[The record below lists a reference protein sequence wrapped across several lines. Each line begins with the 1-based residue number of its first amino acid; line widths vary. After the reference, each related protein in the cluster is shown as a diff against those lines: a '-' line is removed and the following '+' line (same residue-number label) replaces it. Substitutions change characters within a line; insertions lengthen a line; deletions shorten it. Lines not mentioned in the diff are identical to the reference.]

1 VKETEKSA
9 KFSIKLKFIIGIAFL
24 VGLIIILNSINT
36 SYRENDLL
44 TASMNQSGQL
54 LSTTLAIACQ
64 DPIISQQYD
73 AFVPYTERIIAGGQ
87 DVQEVSILDID
98 GVYLAHRSREDA
110 TDSKL
115 GQRASE
121 EIIQKLDSIDKFAQ
135 IPTKDGKFVD
145 YISSIRVGTSKF
157 GSVILRYS
165 YDSLLE
171 SKSVSLQ
178 RNILIA
184 LVGLLAGIIISVVL
198 AKFITKGID
207 RLVAGTIA
215 IEQGNL
221 SYRIPSLSN
230 DEVGILALSFN
241 NMLDTLE
248 NKNKALDRKIF
259 EIETLFKASQAM
271 NFQSD
276 TDKLIKQI
284 LEMAGKALNAER
296 CSIMLQ
302 TGGGNDEIET
312 KLVQTFKGNQKLIV
326 PENGIKIKIGE
337 GVAGT
342 VLKTGN
348 SIIVNDGHKDPMFKS
363 FELTH
368 EYEKSINNLISVPL
382 KVKDN
387 VTGVINCVNKLDED
401 FFSEEDQRLLEA
413 LAQQAAMAVEHARLY
428 ELAITDG
435 LTKLFIHRYFQ
446 ARLDEELIRAKR
458 YHTACSLIL
467 FDIDH
472 FKKFNDTYGHQ
483 QGDIVLIEVAKLI
496 KQTIRETV
504 DIPARY
510 GGEEFAIILPE
521 TDSKGA
527 LLVGERL
534 RKTVETFDFPG
545 QEKALKVT
553 ISVGV
558 ATFPDHASVKSVLIK
573 KSDMALYACKDS
585 GRNCSLIY
593 DDSFANKDKAK

>member
-1 VKETEKSA
+1 MKETDSEI
-9 KFSIKLKFIIGIAFL
+9 KFSIKIKFIVGIALL
-24 VGLIIILNSINT
+24 VGLIILLNSINT
-36 SYRENDLL
+36 SYRESDLL

-54 LSTTLAIACQ
+54 LSSTLAIACQ

-87 DVQEVSILDID
+87 DVQEISILDID
-98 GVYLAHRSREDA
+98 GIYLAHRSREDA

-115 GQRASE
+115 GQKASE
-121 EIIQKLDSIDKFAQ
+121 EIIKRLDSIDKFAQ

-165 YDSLLE
+165 YDSLAE
-171 SKSVSLQ
+171 NKAISLQ
-178 RNILIA
+178 RNIVIA

-198 AKFITKGID
+198 AKFITKGLD
-207 RLVAGTIA
+207 RLVEGTKA
-215 IEQGNL
+215 IERGDL
-221 SYRIPSLSN
+221 SYRIPTLSK
-230 DEVGILALSFN
+230 DEVGTLADSFN
-241 NMLDTLE
+241 NMLETLE
-248 NKNKALDRKIF
+248 TKNKALDRKIF

-284 LEMAGKALNAER
+284 LEMAGKAIEAER

-302 TGGGNDEIET
+302 TDGSVDEIET
-312 KLVQTFKGNQKLIV
+312 KIVQNFKGGQKIIIPDKV
-326 PENGIKIKIGE
+326 VKIRVGE

-348 SIIVNDGHKDPMFKS
+348 SIIVNEGHRDPLFKS
-363 FELTH
+363 FELTN
-368 EYEKSINNLISVPL
+368 EYEKTINSLISVPL
-382 KVKDN
+382 KVKDS
-387 VTGVINCVNKLDED
+387 VTGVINCVNKLSGEK
-401 FFSEEDQRLLEA
+401 FSEEDQRLLEA

-446 ARLDEELIRAKR
+446 ARLEEEMIRAKR
-458 YHTACSLIL
+458 YHTTCSLIL

-496 KQTIRETV
+496 KQTVRETV

-521 TDSKGA
+521 TDVKGA
-527 LLVGERL
+527 HLVAERL
-534 RKTVETFDFPG
+534 RKTVESFDFPG

-553 ISVGV
+553 ISLGV
-558 ATFPDHASVKSVLIK
+558 ATFPDHASVKSILIK
-573 KSDMALYACKDS
+573 KADIALYACKDS
-585 GRNCSLIY
+585 GRNCSLVY
-593 DDSFANKDKAK
+593 DDSFAEKAE